1 MARPKLPEPEEIV
14 QGALDAAVFT
24 IKYFFDIFST
34 AIHLLRRPLYIIA
47 FLWLLAMILSRVSD
61 TLRGAFAP
69 VCLLPGFHR
78 LKICRPLDHKIT
90 DKKHPRWADYPK
102 LVDTQSA
109 TFEQL
114 LHESIS
120 GSGLSLEIKKA
131 ELATSDLVTL
141 VRVSDLKSKAM
152 LADSLSDFVDDAK
165 KTGRD
170 LQKLT
175 SKVGGAVDRQAPS
188 FLVQHCPLRNF

>member
-1 MARPKLPEPEEIV
+1 MPE
-14 QGALDAAVFT
+14 
-24 IKYFFDIFST
+24 
-34 AIHLLRRPLYIIA
+34 
-47 FLWLLAMILSRVSD
+47 
-61 TLRGAFAP
+61 
-69 VCLLPGFHR
+69 
-78 LKICRPLDHKIT
+78 
-90 DKKHPRWADYPK
+90 KKRPRWADYPK

-131 ELATSDLVTL
+131 EIATSDLVTL
-141 VRVSDLKSKAM
+141 VRVSNLKSKAM

-175 SKVGGAVDRQAPS
+175 SKIGGAVDRQASS
-188 FLVQHCPLRNF
+188 FPVQHSRLPNL